1 MINLSSIKSNNL
13 KINGNKIF
21 LIMLNELNVSDKY
34 VSWLNDKEVNKYSSR
49 NGKTFTKNDISNY
62 VLNCNESD
70 TKLLLGI
77 YDTAL
82 NAHIGNIL
90 LIADYEKS
98 FINISNLL
106 GEKDYWSKGYIVDA
120 NKHAMHFCFNY
131 LKVKKFSMGNFSKNR
146 ASTLKSSTLG
156 AKIINIKENI
166 NSKFDFDKKIINFEL
181 TPKDFYS
188 NFPKLKNIK
197 NWVL

>member
-1 MINLSSIKSNNL
+1 MINFSSIKSKNL
-13 KINGNKIF
+13 KINGNKIY
-21 LIMLNELNVSDKY
+21 LIMLNELNISNKY

-49 NGKTFTKNDISNY
+49 NGKTFTENDISNY
-62 VLNCNESD
+62 VLNCNETD

-82 NAHIGNIL
+82 NIHIGNIL
-90 LIADYEKS
+90 LKADYEES
-98 FINISNLL
+98 CINISNLI
-106 GEKDYWSKGYIVDA
+106 GEKDFWAKGYVVDA
-120 NKHAMHFCFNY
+120 DKHLIHFCFNY

-156 AKIINIKENI
+156 AKIINIKENF
-166 NSKFDFDKKIINFEL
+166 NSTFDFDKKIINFEL
-181 TPKDFYS
+181 MPKDFYS
-188 NFPKLKNIK
+188 NFPELKNIE

>member
-1 MINLSSIKSNNL
+1 MINFSSIKSKNL
-13 KINGNKIF
+13 KINGNKIY
-21 LIMLNELNVSDKY
+21 LIMLNELNISDKY
-34 VSWLNDKEVNKYSSR
+34 VSWLNDKEVNKYSVR
-49 NGKTFTKNDISNY
+49 NGKTFTNNDISNY

-82 NAHIGNIL
+82 NVHIGNIL
-90 LIADYEKS
+90 LIADYKKS
-98 FINISNLL
+98 SINISNLI
-106 GEKDYWSKGYIVDA
+106 GEKDFWAKGYVVDA
-120 NKHAMHFCFNY
+120 DKHIIHFCFNY

-146 ASTLKSSTLG
+146 ASTLKSSALG

-181 TPKDFYS
+181 MPKDFYF
-188 NFPKLKNIK
+188 NFPELKNIE